1 MPGIFTINS
10 PALPKSTHVVG
21 FRGSEGISRL
31 YAFEIHLALP
41 PGEADAFEL
50 PSAVGAKATL
60 TLDRQ
65 DGRPPFA
72 YHGIFSEVAIVHHE
86 PDGRA
91 FVRAML
97 VPKLWRLTQTL
108 H

>member
-1 MPGIFTINS
+1 MLDIFTISS
-10 PALPKSTHVVG
+10 PALPKGTRVVG
-21 FRGSEGISRL
+21 FRGSEGLSRL
-31 YAFEIHLALP
+31 YAFEIHLALA

-50 PSAVGAKATL
+50 PSAVGAKGTL

-65 DGRPPFA
+65 DRRPPFVF
-72 YHGIFSEVAIVHHE
+72 HGLFSEAAIVHTE

-97 VPKLWRLTQTL
+97 VPKLW
-108 H
+108 